1 MRIADTPPIDRLII
15 TSIMMYI
22 SILLLLQAV
31 SFGLAFRIGGHIN
44 RLGAGVGG
52 TSPQLQNIIKS
63 TADQYQLGVNSA
75 RRRRSSALKMS
86 QNISYNNNQHKR
98 RSFIQNLLAQS
109 IVFSSVVAS
118 SGASAEAALSDAK
131 ITHKVYFD
139 VRISRADGTFY
150 VRDDTEP
157 DNEPFY
163 GQLVF
168 GLFGNATPNHA
179 KEFLSFVEVPYEVD
193 NPLPSYSKSKFP
205 TIDTSTGLLIGGTV
219 SNNNI
224 ISP

>member
-1 MRIADTPPIDRLII
+1 MRSL
-15 TSIMMYI
+15 
-22 SILLLLQAV
+22 SILLILQAV
-31 SFGLAFRIGGHIN
+31 SFGLAFQIGGHN

-52 TSPQLQNIIKS
+52 TSQSPHYVQKITTS
-63 TADQYQLGVNSA
+63 TADRLGMSTMGTSISKP
-75 RRRRSSALKMS
+75 SSLKMS
-86 QNISYNNNQHKR
+86 QNISDNNNQHKR

-118 SGASAEAALSDAK
+118 SGASAEAVDAK

-168 GLFGNATPNHA
+168 GLFGNATPNHT

-219 SNNNI
+219 SNNI